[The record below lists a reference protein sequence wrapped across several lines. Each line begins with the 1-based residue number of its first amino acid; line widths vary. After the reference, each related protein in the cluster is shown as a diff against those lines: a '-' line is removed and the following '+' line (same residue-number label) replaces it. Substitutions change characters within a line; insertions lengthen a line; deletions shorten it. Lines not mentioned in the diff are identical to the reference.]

1 MSYFYTRECTQALK
15 LFTYKWK
22 GLAMQDSYNVIRHQL
37 HSIRVVIRH
46 HYAKRHVYGSA
57 PAREWITHFRRIRA
71 SSAFFESINFKG

>member
-1 MSYFYTRECTQALK
+1 ML
-15 LFTYKWK
+15 
-22 GLAMQDSYNVIRHQL
+22 DPYNVIRHQL

-71 SSAFFESINFKG
+71 SSAFFESIKPRG

>member
-1 MSYFYTRECTQALK
+1 
-15 LFTYKWK
+15 
-22 GLAMQDSYNVIRHQL
+22 MQDPYNVIKHQL